1 MVYVMFLLL
10 LVNGVCD
17 VPAVVS
23 EWSLMFLLLLVNGV
37 CDVPAVSEWCVCV
50 CDIPAVVSE

>member
-1 MVYVMFLLL
+1 MFLLL

-17 VPAVVS
+17 VLAVVS

-37 CDVPAVSEWCVCV
+37 CDVPAVVSEWCVCV
-50 CDIPAVVSE
+50 

>member
-1 MVYVMFLLL
+1 MVCVCVMFLLL

-23 EWSLMFLLLLVNGV
+23 EWCV
-37 CDVPAVSEWCVCV
+37 CDVPAV
-50 CDIPAVVSE
+50 VSE

>member
-1 MVYVMFLLL
+1 MFLLLFVNHCVMFLLL

-23 EWSLMFLLLLVNGV
+23 K
-37 CDVPAVSEWCVCV
+37 
-50 CDIPAVVSE
+50 